1 MLVVVGHELELGP
14 RYPALLLGRPT
25 PLDPALLGPALLD
38 PALLGP
44 ALLGASS
51 VGTRP
56 ASKEQGRRRCQL
68 GGATRYA
75 AAR

>member
-1 MLVVVGHELELGP
+1 MLVIVGHELELDA

-25 PLDPALLGPALLD
+25 PLDPALLD
-38 PALLGP
+38 P

-56 ASKEQGRRRCQL
+56 ASKEQGRRRCQFR
-68 GGATRYA
+68 GAARDA
-75 AAR
+75 AAG

>member
-1 MLVVVGHELELGP
+1 MLVIVGHELELDA

-25 PLDPALLGPALLD
+25 PLDPALLD
-38 PALLGP
+38 PTPIDP

-56 ASKEQGRRRCQL
+56 ASKEQGRRRCQFR
-68 GGATRYA
+68 GAARDA
-75 AAR
+75 AAG

>member
-1 MLVVVGHELELGP
+1 MLVVVGHELELAA

-25 PLDPALLGPALLD
+25 PLDPAPLGPA
-38 PALLGP
+38 P
-44 ALLGASS
+44 LGASS

>member
-1 MLVVVGHELELGP
+1 MLVIVGHELELDAP
-14 RYPALLLGRPT
+14 YPALLLGRPT
-25 PLDPALLGPALLD
+25 PLDLTPLD
-38 PALLGP
+38 LTPLDP

-68 GGATRYA
+68 GVAARDA
-75 AAR
+75 AAG

>member
-1 MLVVVGHELELGP
+1 MLVIVGHELELDA

-25 PLDPALLGPALLD
+25 PLD
-38 PALLGP
+38 P

-56 ASKEQGRRRCQL
+56 ASKEQGRRRCQFR
-68 GGATRYA
+68 GAARDA
-75 AAR
+75 AAG

>member
-1 MLVVVGHELELGP
+1 MLVIVGHELELDA

-25 PLDPALLGPALLD
+25 PLDPIPLD
-38 PALLGP
+38 P

-56 ASKEQGRRRCQL
+56 ASKEQGRRRCQFR
-68 GGATRYA
+68 GAARDA
-75 AAR
+75 AAG

>member
-25 PLDPALLGPALLD
+25 PLD

>member
-25 PLDPALLGPALLD
+25 PLDPAP
-38 PALLGP
+38 LGP

-68 GGATRYA
+68 GGAARDA